1 MTPEA
6 LSFPNF
12 ADKHGH
18 DAVFSPQDA
27 ISHFMPLG
35 GVDLP
40 RAAIITYQ
48 GLIAEQM
55 VELGARRVDEVDAV
69 LPRRWGSFWVV
80 DRPDR
85 KPVAVVNGF
94 GIGAP
99 TAAIV
104 LEALI
109 ALGVER
115 VINMGT
121 AGCLQPGAGF
131 GDTVVCHG
139 AVRDEGVSHHYLPS
153 ARYAQPAPTL
163 TAALEQGL
171 SERGVWFRVGTTW
184 TIDAL
189 FRETVAEARFYQSEG
204 VLTVDMEASALFAV
218 AAFRGAQ
225 VASAFVISDHVL
237 PDLEWRQAFTGN
249 EVRESTIRLL
259 EVAIDVLG
267 RRN

>member
-12 ADKHGH
+12 NGKHGH

-27 ISHFMPLG
+27 IAHFMPG
-35 GVDLP
+35 DGVDLP
-40 RAAIITYQ
+40 QAAIMTYQ

-55 VELGARRVDEVDAV
+55 RECGARRLEELEAV
-69 LPRRWGSFWVV
+69 LPRQWGSLWVV
-80 DRPDR
+80 DRPER

-99 TAAIV
+99 TAVIV
-104 LEALI
+104 LEVLI
-109 ALGVER
+109 ALGVKK

-131 GDTVVCHG
+131 GDMVVCNG

-153 ARYAQPAPTL
+153 TKFAYPAPAL
-163 TAALEQGL
+163 TAALAQGL
-171 SERGVWFRVGTTW
+171 TERGLTFGTGTTW

-189 FRETVAEARFYQSEG
+189 FRETVARFIEPS
-204 VLTVDMEASALFAV
+204 V
-218 AAFRGAQ
+218 
-225 VASAFVISDHVL
+225 FVN
-237 PDLEWRQAFTGN
+237 QY
-249 EVRESTIRLL
+249 
-259 EVAIDVLG
+259 
-267 RRN
+267 